1 MSIEFLTTKP
11 QHIAALERAQE
22 VRRLRADLKRRV
34 ADRRLDVADV
44 ILLPPSEAETMKV
57 SELLL
62 AMPRFGMARVR
73 RHLRFAGIPEAKVLG
88 GLTGRQRDALVE
100 AVRAFGGVR

>member
-1 MSIEFLTTKP
+1 
-11 QHIAALERAQE
+11 
-22 VRRLRADLKRRV
+22 
-34 ADRRLDVADV
+34 VADV